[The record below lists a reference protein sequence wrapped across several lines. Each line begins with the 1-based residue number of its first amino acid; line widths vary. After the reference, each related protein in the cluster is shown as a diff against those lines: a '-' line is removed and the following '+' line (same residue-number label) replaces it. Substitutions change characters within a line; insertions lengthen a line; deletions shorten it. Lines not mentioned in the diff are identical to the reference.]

1 MVTIPFTG
9 KRKGRPS
16 PDSMTLGEHLG
27 ELRRRVIIC
36 AIAFLV
42 AATIAVVA
50 YEPILNFLLHPLCS
64 VDATTGHHSAKGS
77 SSLLIA
83 SNGSCNLFVTSPL
96 DGLSL
101 RVKIALFGGL
111 VLASPIILFQIWR
124 FVTPGLKATE
134 RKYAIPFVLSAF
146 VLFLLGAA
154 TAYVTLPHA
163 LSWLK
168 SVGGPNLQAI
178 YDPIPYLGLIL
189 LMMTIFGL
197 TFEFPVI
204 LVSLEL
210 ARVVTP
216 ARLLKSWRWAV
227 IIIVIIAAVF
237 TPSSDPF
244 SMFALAI
251 PLVVFYF
258 LSIGIGKLLGR

>member
-1 MVTIPFTG
+1 MVTLPFTA
-9 KRKGRPS
+9 KRKNRPS
-16 PDSMTLGEHLG
+16 PDNMTLGEHLG
-27 ELRRRVIIC
+27 ELRRRVIISVV
-36 AIAFLV
+36 AYV
-42 AATIAVVA
+42 AAATLCVFL
-50 YEPILNFLLHPLCS
+50 YEPILTFLLHPLCN
-64 VDATTGHHSAKGS
+64 VVATSGHTGATK
-77 SSLLIA
+77 SLIVR
-83 SNGSCNLFVTSPL
+83 SGDTCNLFVTSPL

-111 VLASPIILFQIWR
+111 VLASPVILFQIWR
-124 FVTPGLKATE
+124 FVTPGLKASE
-134 RKYAIPFVLSAF
+134 RRYAIPFVLSAF
-146 VLFLLGAA
+146 ALFLMGAA
-154 TAYVTLPHA
+154 TAYLVLPHA
-163 LSWLK
+163 LGWLK

-197 TFEFPVI
+197 TFEFPVV

-210 ARVVTP
+210 ANVVTP

-227 IIIVIIAAVF
+227 IIIVVVAAVF